1 MKVLIITLGS
11 FYLCLRS
18 KIPHYFALI
27 QTFKWAHDLGGDRLV
42 KLIVEK
48 THTCYEG
55 THDELHPWGYGCGK
69 CPSCKLRQKGFEE
82 YLELLKK

>member
-1 MKVLIITLGS
+1 MSYVRLLIKIETPLM
-11 FYLCLRS
+11 FLS
-18 KIPHYFALI
+18 KAK
-27 QTFKWAHDLGGDRLV
+27 TFKWAHDLGGDRLV